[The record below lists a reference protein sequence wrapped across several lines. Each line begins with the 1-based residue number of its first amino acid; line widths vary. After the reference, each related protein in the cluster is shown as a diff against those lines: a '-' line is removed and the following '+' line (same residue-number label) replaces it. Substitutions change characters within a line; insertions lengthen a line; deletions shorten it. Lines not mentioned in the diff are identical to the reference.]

1 MPDPLTFTHHGRNPR
16 TFMALAIAVVILG
29 GLKAIGTTTW
39 ILAILGIFA
48 VPALIDVL
56 LNPVSTFSLAEGVLR
71 WKSATQEAEMR
82 TDQIRSARFDTRL
95 DISVRATLTM
105 VDGSKVRIPN
115 DVLPSPDRLQATLE
129 AYDIPVER
137 HHFRVM

>member
-1 MPDPLTFTHHGRNPR
+1 MPEPLTFTHHGRNRR
-16 TFMALAIAVVILG
+16 TFIALGLAVAVLV
-29 GLKAIGTTTW
+29 GLNAIGTTFW
-39 ILAILGIFA
+39 ILAILSVFA
-48 VPALIDVL
+48 VPALVDVL
-56 LNPVSTFSLAEGVLR
+56 FNPVSTFALKDGVLR

-82 TDQIRSARFDTRL
+82 TEQIRSARFDTRL
-95 DISVRATLTM
+95 DISVRATLNM

>member
-1 MPDPLTFTHHGRNPR
+1 MPDPLSFTHYGRNRR
-16 TFMALAIAVVILG
+16 TFAALAVALAILI
-29 GLKAIGTTTW
+29 GLNAIGTTYW
-39 ILAILGIFA
+39 IMIVLSLFA
-48 VPALIDVL
+48 VPAAVDVL
-56 LNPVSTFSLAEGVLR
+56 LNPVSTFSLADGVLR

-82 TDQIRSARFDTRL
+82 TNQIRTARFDTRL

-137 HHFRVM
+137 HHFRVL

>member
-1 MPDPLTFTHHGRNPR
+1 MPEPLTFTHHGRNRR
-16 TFMALAIAVVILG
+16 TFVALTIAVVILG

-39 ILAILGIFA
+39 ILAILGVFA
-48 VPALIDVL
+48 VPALIDIL
-56 LNPVSTFSLAEGVLR
+56 FNPVSTFALKDGVLR

-95 DISVRATLTM
+95 DISVRATLNM

-115 DVLPSPDRLQATLE
+115 DVLPSPDRLQTTLE
-129 AYDIPVER
+129 EYDIPVER

>member
-1 MPDPLTFTHHGRNPR
+1 MPEPLTFTHHGRNPR
-16 TFMALAIAVVILG
+16 TFLALAIAVVILG
-29 GLKAIGTTTW
+29 GLKAVGTTNW
-39 ILAILGIFA
+39 ILAVLGIFA

-56 LNPVSTFSLAEGVLR
+56 LNPVSTFSLTDGVLR

-95 DISVRATLTM
+95 DISVRATLNM

-129 AYDIPVER
+129 AYEIEVER
-137 HHFRVM
+137 HHFRVV

>member
-56 LNPVSTFSLAEGVLR
+56 LNPVSTFSLADGVLR

>member
-1 MPDPLTFTHHGRNPR
+1 MPDPLTFTHYGRNGR
-16 TFMALAIAVVILG
+16 TIVSLAIAVAVLT
-29 GLKAIGTTTW
+29 GLKAIGTMTW
-39 ILAILGIFA
+39 ILAVLGIFA
-48 VPALIDVL
+48 VPALIDVMF
-56 LNPVSTFSLAEGVLR
+56 NPVSTFSLADGVLR

-95 DISVRATLTM
+95 DISVRATLNM

-137 HHFRVM
+137 HHFRVL

>member
-1 MPDPLTFTHHGRNPR
+1 MPEPLTFTHRGRNRR
-16 TFMALAIAVVILG
+16 TFMALGLALVVLIGLNAV
-29 GLKAIGTTTW
+29 GTTFW
-39 ILAILGIFA
+39 ILAILSVFA
-48 VPALIDVL
+48 VPALVDVVF
-56 LNPVSTFSLAEGVLR
+56 NPVSTFSLTKGVLR

-95 DISVRATLTM
+95 DISVRATLNM

-137 HHFRVM
+137 HHFRVV

>member
-1 MPDPLTFTHHGRNPR
+1 MPEPLTFTHHGRNRR
-16 TFMALAIAVVILG
+16 TFIALGLAVAVLV
-29 GLKAIGTTTW
+29 GLNAIGTTFW
-39 ILAILGIFA
+39 ILAILSVFA
-48 VPALIDVL
+48 VPALVDVL
-56 LNPVSTFSLAEGVLR
+56 FNPISTFALKDGVLR

-82 TDQIRSARFDTRL
+82 TEQIRSARFDTRL
-95 DISVRATLTM
+95 DISVRATLNM

>member
-1 MPDPLTFTHHGRNPR
+1 MPEPLTFTHFGRNRR
-16 TFMALAIAVVILG
+16 TVMALGLAVLVLA
-29 GLKAIGTTTW
+29 GLKAVGTVTW

-48 VPALIDVL
+48 VPALIDVM
-56 LNPVSTFSLAEGVLR
+56 LNPVSTFSLADGVLR

-95 DISVRATLTM
+95 DISVRATLQM

-129 AYDIPVER
+129 AYDIPVDR
-137 HHFRVM
+137 HHFRVI